1 MIYKV
6 ESKNKNHDKK
16 NLNFPLNSHFQKEI
30 VIQTNLKYY
39 CLFVLK
45 ISLTSIE
52 NENMKV

>member
-30 VIQTNLKYY
+30 CNSNEPEVL
-39 CLFVLK
+39 LF
-45 ISLTSIE
+45 IWIE
-52 NENMKV
+52 DLINIY